1 MLAEDPVQLALVVL
15 LLGHVVVLACRRR
28 PCRGR
33 VIVELEVICFA
44 AYQTGRVV
52 MKLRERHKAFQEWFT
67 PRRRRRAG
75 GTLLAIWAVGIFI
88 YPGQHWIYVLV
99 PGIMW
104 FFSAW
109 PPELHDKR

>member
-1 MLAEDPVQLALVVL
+1 MLADDQLAFVVL
-15 LLGHVVVLACRRR
+15 LFGHFVVLACWRR

-67 PRRRRRAG
+67 SRRRRRAG